1 MSTLHVEN
9 LKGLSSGGNAN
20 KIIVPSGQTLDASAG
35 TIAPSVGQIVQTA
48 THQWKSVHT
57 QTSTSFADVSG
68 SSFTFTPKYA
78 TSKLVLTSFTEENVY
93 AAATSSYAGGMVR
106 FMIDTTAQADYTS
119 GHNYQLYIEATS
131 ATTIN
136 NHMRQSKCIV
146 VNATNTTARTIKLQA
161 CTYGG
166 QTTRLAV
173 NYGDAYM
180 SAIMVQEIAQ

>member
-1 MSTLHVEN
+1 MSTLTVQT
-9 LKGLSSGGNAN
+9 LQAPTSGANAN
-20 KIIVPSGQTLDASAG
+20 KVIIPSGHTLDASAG

-93 AAATSSYAGGMVR
+93 AAATSTYAGGHVR
-106 FMIDTTAQADYTS
+106 FMIDTTSQADFTS
-119 GHNYQLYIEATS
+119 GHNYQLYIEATG

-146 VNATNTTARTIKLQA
+146 VNATNTTARIIKLQA

-173 NYGDAYM
+173 NYGDAYV